1 MKKTLTLFI
10 IAISLMAM
18 SSCFLFKPVQ
28 KTCPA
33 YSLEKL
39 ENNNLNIIYAK
50 IDNTSNES
58 LSD

>member
-39 ENNNLNIIYAK
+39 ENNSLNTTYVK
-50 IDNTSNES
+50 INNISNES
-58 LSD
+58 FSN

>member
-28 KTCPA
+28 KRCPA
-33 YSLEKL
+33 YSI
-39 ENNNLNIIYAK
+39 NLKEDLHKDLITQQEIK
-50 IDNTSNES
+50 TTKEDF
-58 LSD
+58 